1 MPQRLTGDCET
12 IRRLVGIMAPSFDN
26 LTEDNGTY
34 DSEEE
39 IDFSGASTIAL
50 YRHAWLTIT

>member
-1 MPQRLTGDCET
+1 
-12 IRRLVGIMAPSFDN
+12 MAPSFDN

-39 IDFSGASTIAL
+39 IDFSGLSDQTRIL
-50 YRHAWLTIT
+50 DLNILKLRT